1 MWTHTISI
9 YFSTQVCFGWE
20 ILFRSGIWDILFLR
34 DCKTELQRYPY
45 VQMYV
50 YGGMKVGQQLGHVF
64 RLYSNTTRAR
74 LGTRLLSPGQAR
86 ACVLCLGAR
95 CSALS
100 ANGNNW
106 DTGLACTTWRP
117 GQSGPWTPLQAQ
129 ARWHITLKVP
139 SNELEDYPCK
149 WLIWFSSSWMAARF
163 TIRIQIT
170 TVWFVPYT

>member
-1 MWTHTISI
+1 
-9 YFSTQVCFGWE
+9 
-20 ILFRSGIWDILFLR
+20 
-34 DCKTELQRYPY
+34 
-45 VQMYV
+45 MYV
-50 YGGMKVGQQLGHVF
+50 YRGMKVGQQLGHVF

-117 GQSGPWTPLQAQ
+117 GQSGP
-129 ARWHITLKVP
+129 
-139 SNELEDYPCK
+139 
-149 WLIWFSSSWMAARF
+149 
-163 TIRIQIT
+163 
-170 TVWFVPYT
+170 